1 MKTRKHTYILWKTIF
16 SIVIILSTN
25 AILMACHNKNMEDE
39 GPQKNVLISL
49 QPFDNFTQK
58 EAESLQKDL
67 EKNLSPLI
75 GDIGVQIEILP
86 NKPLSDDLKNDT
98 KNRYRAD
105 KIINSLEKNANK
117 KNIIIGLYN
126 LQPSGLPLPLKLE
139 LGNIHPDFRT
149 FNVPAG
155 GVSIKQWQGG

>member
-98 KNRYRAD
+98 KSRYRAD
-105 KIINSLEKNANK
+105 TYSPRRVYHL
-117 KNIIIGLYN
+117 
-126 LQPSGLPLPLKLE
+126 
-139 LGNIHPDFRT
+139 
-149 FNVPAG
+149 
-155 GVSIKQWQGG
+155 